1 MTQPTPIGLLKV
13 LGQVTLIVAIPMLG
27 GAVAGMLLDRMQ
39 GTSPLFVLSG
49 FVVGNLVA
57 IVGIWLYIRVQ
68 REKMAVGGEDHAD
81 ER

>member
-68 REKMAVGGEDHAD
+68 RQKVAAGGEDRAD

>member
-13 LGQVTLIVAIPMLG
+13 LGQVTLIVAIPMVG
-27 GAVAGMLLDRMQ
+27 GAVAGLLLDGMQ

-57 IVGIWLYIRVQ
+57 IAGIALLIR
-68 REKMAVGGEDHAD
+68 RHTRRGLGRSGRPDG
-81 ER
+81 

>member
-13 LGQVTLIVAIPMLG
+13 LGQVTLIVVIPMVG
-27 GAVAGMLLDRMQ
+27 GAVAGLLLDGIQ

-57 IVGIWLYIRVQ
+57 MVGIGLLIR
-68 REKMAVGGEDHAD
+68 RHTRRSLGRSGRSDG
-81 ER
+81 